1 MNKNQ
6 ILTYCK
12 SNLLS
17 DTLTD
22 NAFFSSIYF
31 NAKFKELITKYQFK
45 CGNPIYLK
53 VYHLSII
60 NYILQIF
67 GLGLYHTTIE
77 IENTEYSFG
86 RTKEEIAGI
95 FTNKVGIMEK
105 KLRLKE
111 KLYLGNTLYS
121 PTTIYKLL
129 SFQSVYW
136 MGNTYDP
143 FVKNCNHFTKYFSQM
158 LLGQHVNYPDYINR
172 LSDCGM
178 LFSSFYPPIK
188 RLYGDVVFKVE
199 NSDLKGLGEGEEKI
213 SSKERSNI
221 IDIDADM
228 NKKIIEN
235 ESDFCFEK
243 LKHNNLIKRTKSDNS
258 IDCNCQHHRNN
269 SAISAKNV
277 SDEKINVEKDIE
289 VELALK
295 HQNSNMFYSVGP
307 NEHNPFSSIIYL
319 NPYLTKLKSFINKE
333 SYIEILVSK
342 NKIYFFCEQIK
353 LIEQNIEN
361 NEYSK
366 AERILENLINDFTN
380 YRSILDQ
387 TKITFNNK
395 YINSHSKQSITF
407 LLKLYHLFHYVSYLQ
422 NNIEKQETIVNKIL
436 KLDSNDYYSIIELA
450 YVRYQQTKFPEC
462 DELLRS
468 AITFCEKTK
477 HDIYISKIK
486 EIEKIFTTNL

>member
-1 MNKNQ
+1 
-6 ILTYCK
+6 
-12 SNLLS
+12 
-17 DTLTD
+17 
-22 NAFFSSIYF
+22 
-31 NAKFKELITKYQFK
+31 
-45 CGNPIYLK
+45 
-53 VYHLSII
+53 
-60 NYILQIF
+60 
-67 GLGLYHTTIE
+67 
-77 IENTEYSFG
+77 
-86 RTKEEIAGI
+86 
-95 FTNKVGIMEK
+95 
-105 KLRLKE
+105 
-111 KLYLGNTLYS
+111 
-121 PTTIYKLL
+121 
-129 SFQSVYW
+129 
-136 MGNTYDP
+136 
-143 FVKNCNHFTKYFSQM
+143 
-158 LLGQHVNYPDYINR
+158 VNYPDYINR
-172 LSDCGM
+172 LSGCGM

-258 IDCNCQHHRNN
+258 INCDCQHHRNN

-289 VELALK
+289 LELALK
-295 HQNSNMFYSVGP
+295 QQNLNMFYSIGP
-307 NEHNPFSSIIYL
+307 SEHNPFSSIIYL

-342 NKIYFFCEQIK
+342 NKIYFFYEQIK

-366 AERILENLINDFTN
+366 AEKILENLINDFTN

-407 LLKLYHLFHYVSYLQ
+407 LLKLYHLFHYISYLQ
-422 NNIEKQETIVNKIL
+422 NNIEKQETIANKIL

-477 HDIYISKIK
+477 HEIYISKIK